1 MNLKTKKE
9 VSLITDQK
17 IQSIVDKIQSYGW
30 GNNLEQLA
38 IKVIGQS
45 TNINEKDSRKLL
57 QMMRQGLE
65 MNLETT

>member
-57 QMMRQGLE
+57 QMIR
-65 MNLETT
+65 